1 MARTTVLKRDE
12 TGSIPVTPTYF
23 YIGGLAQ
30 WFTAAVLRMATD
42 ANSSLGSSNLPAPVY
57 AKALA
62 YMLYKLSTLS
72 KIVSVYQVLHYKK
85 EGKYG

>member
-1 MARTTVLKRDE
+1 MDE
-12 TGSIPVTPTYF
+12 TGSIPVTPVYF

-30 WFTAAVLRMATD
+30 WFIAAVLKMARD
-42 ANSSLGSSNLPAPVY
+42 ANPSLGSSNLPASVY
-57 AKALA
+57 ARTSAS
-62 YMLYKLSTLS
+62 MLYKLSTLS

>member
-1 MARTTVLKRDE
+1 M
-12 TGSIPVTPTYF
+12 GSIPITPTYF
-23 YIGGLAQ
+23 YVGGLAE
-30 WFTAAVLRMATD
+30 WFIAAALKMARDT
-42 ANSSLGSSNLPAPVY
+42 NPSLGSSNLPASVY
-57 AKALA
+57 AKTLA